1 VNISLALSD
10 YIVLLIYLIA
20 LLMVGFY
27 LNRRDKKGNADIF
40 LGGRTLRWWQIG
52 FSLFS
57 ANAGPMMV
65 VGFAGIGFSHGVVGS
80 NFEWLAWVFILMLA
94 MFFLPRY
101 LTAKISTIPQFLKL
115 RFGMRSYNFLVIYS
129 LISILLV
136 WLGGALYAGG
146 LLISEVF
153 NWSLMGS
160 IAIIVLIAA
169 SFTAIGGLKAV
180 IRTGIFQSLIIILS
194 SVILTFLGFRAVGGA
209 GRLAGSVPG
218 NYWKLF
224 RPASDPE
231 YSWIAVILGYPVVA
245 IYYWCA
251 DQTIV
256 QKVLAAK
263 DLRNGQ
269 YGALFL
275 ALLKIIMPFIFIFPG
290 IMCFVLYRNSAR
302 PDTAYITLVKQLMPH
317 GLLGLCIA
325 ALIAALIDTVSSGLN
340 SFSTVFTL
348 DLAGRWIEMDDTAR
362 RRMGRWVTLIA
373 AGLSVGIAYLYSR
386 SGKGFFELSQG
397 LVSILS
403 PPLSVVF
410 LAGIAWKKV
419 SSLAVETVLYGGGLI
434 CMGVG
439 ICHIL
444 NFPYPGFWPH
454 FLLLSVYLFL
464 GLAAVIVII
473 TLISKP
479 AVNIAPSSFGSGGT
493 SSEAG
498 GDSGSNARQVWF
510 RWAILAVIMFFIYLL
525 FN

>member
-1 VNISLALSD
+1 
-10 YIVLLIYLIA
+10 
-20 LLMVGFY
+20 
-27 LNRRDKKGNADIF
+27 
-40 LGGRTLRWWQIG
+40 
-52 FSLFS
+52 
-57 ANAGPMMV
+57 
-65 VGFAGIGFSHGVVGS
+65 
-80 NFEWLAWVFILMLA
+80 
-94 MFFLPRY
+94 
-101 LTAKISTIPQFLKL
+101 
-115 RFGMRSYNFLVIYS
+115 
-129 LISILLV
+129 
-136 WLGGALYAGG
+136 
-146 LLISEVF
+146 
-153 NWSLMGS
+153 
-160 IAIIVLIAA
+160 
-169 SFTAIGGLKAV
+169 
-180 IRTGIFQSLIIILS
+180 
-194 SVILTFLGFRAVGGA
+194 
-209 GRLAGSVPG
+209 
-218 NYWKLF
+218 
-224 RPASDPE
+224 
-231 YSWIAVILGYPVVA
+231 
-245 IYYWCA
+245 
-251 DQTIV
+251 
-256 QKVLAAK
+256 
-263 DLRNGQ
+263 
-269 YGALFL
+269 
-275 ALLKIIMPFIFIFPG
+275 
-290 IMCFVLYRNSAR
+290 
-302 PDTAYITLVKQLMPH
+302 MPH